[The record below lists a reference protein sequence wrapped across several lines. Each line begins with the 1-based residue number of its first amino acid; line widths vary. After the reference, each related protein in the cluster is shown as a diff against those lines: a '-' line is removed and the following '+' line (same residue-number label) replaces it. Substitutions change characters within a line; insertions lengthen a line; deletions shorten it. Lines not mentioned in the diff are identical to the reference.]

1 MELLV
6 FIVSLFV
13 LLTFGIPIALVLVL
27 SATALMFFM
36 DQWNPVIISQSMVQG
51 ANSFTLMAVP
61 FFMLAGEIMAKGGLS
76 RLLVQFA
83 SILVGRINGGIG
95 YTAVL
100 ASILFAGLSGSAVA
114 DAAALG
120 AILIPIMKSR
130 GYDIGRSTGLVTASS
145 LIAVIIPPSI
155 PLILLGSMVG
165 ISISRLFMAG
175 IVPGLLIGLALM
187 VTWFLVAKKDGYED
201 KEIFTAKEAWQIT
214 KKSLPALFMPILII
228 GGIRFGIFTPT
239 EAGVFA
245 TVYAFLVSIFI
256 YKELKMKDMGEI
268 FVKAAQSTAVVML
281 VVAAASAVAWLITIA
296 QLPVQVASLLGGFMD
311 SPMLLLMVIIIFLFL
326 VGMVMDMTPAILI
339 FAPILFPV
347 IIQAGIDPYFFGII
361 MVFNLAIGLI
371 TPPVGTL
378 LYLGSSIGNISFGQ
392 MLKGIMPF
400 LIAEIL
406 MMLLYAFVPE
416 LITTPMKW
424 FTE

>member
-6 FIVSLFV
+6 FIISLFI

-27 SATALMFFM
+27 CGISLMYFM
-36 DQWNPVIISQSMVQG
+36 GQWDPVIISQSMIQG
-51 ANSFTLMAVP
+51 TNSFTLMAVP
-61 FFMLAGEIMAKGGLS
+61 FFMLVGEIMAKGGLS

-95 YTAVL
+95 YAAVL

-120 AILIPIMKSR
+120 AILIPIMRSR
-130 GYDIGRSTGLVTASS
+130 GYDIGRSTGLITSSS

-165 ISISRLFMAG
+165 ISISKLFMAG
-175 IVPGLLIGLALM
+175 IIPGLLIGLSLM
-187 VTWFLVAKKDGYED
+187 VTWFFVAKKDGYQD
-201 KEIFTAKEAWQIT
+201 KEKFTAQEAWQIT
-214 KKSLPALFMPILII
+214 KKSFPALLMPVLII

-245 TVYAFLVSIFI
+245 TIYAFIVSILV
-256 YKELKMKDMGEI
+256 YKELKMKDMMDI
-268 FVKAAQSTAVVML
+268 FVKAAQSTAIVMF

-296 QLPVQVASLLGGFMD
+296 QLPAQVSSMLSGFID
-311 SPMLLLMVIIIFLFL
+311 TPLILLLVIILFLFL

-347 IIQAGIDPYFFGII
+347 VIQAGIDPYFFGII
-361 MVFNLAIGLI
+361 MVYNLAIGLI

-378 LYLGSSIGNISFGQ
+378 LYLGSSIGNISFGH
-392 MLKGIMPF
+392 MLKGIAPF
-400 LIAEIL
+400 LFTEIA
-406 MMLLYAFVPE
+406 MMLIYAFFPE
-416 LITTPMKW
+416 LIIAPMKW
-424 FTE
+424 FVK

>member
-1 MELLV
+1 MELIV
-6 FIVSLFV
+6 FIVSLFI

-27 SATALMFFM
+27 CGISLMYFM
-36 DQWNPVIISQSMVQG
+36 GQWDPVIISQSMVQG
-51 ANSFTLMAVP
+51 TNSFTLMAVP

-95 YTAVL
+95 YAAVL

-120 AILIPIMKSR
+120 AILIPIMRSR
-130 GYDIGRSTGLVTASS
+130 GYDIGRSTGLITASS

-165 ISISRLFMAG
+165 ISISKLFMAG
-175 IVPGLLIGLALM
+175 IVPGLLIGLSLM
-187 VTWFLVAKKDGYED
+187 VTWFFVAKKDGYQD
-201 KEIFTAKEAWQIT
+201 KEKFTLQEAWQIT
-214 KKSLPALFMPILII
+214 KKSFPALLMPLLII

-245 TVYAFLVSIFI
+245 TIYAFIVSIFV
-256 YKELKMKDMGEI
+256 YKELKMKDMMEI
-268 FVKAAQSTAVVML
+268 IVKAAQSTAIVMF

-296 QLPVQVASLLGGFMD
+296 QLPAQVSTMLSGFVD
-311 SPMLLLMVIIIFLFL
+311 TPLILLLVIIFFLFL

-347 IIQAGIDPYFFGII
+347 VIQAGIDPYFFGII
-361 MVFNLAIGLI
+361 MVYNLAIGLI

-378 LYLGSSIGNISFGQ
+378 LYLGSGIGNISFGQ
-392 MLKGIMPF
+392 MLKGIAPF
-400 LIAEIL
+400 LIVEIV
-406 MMLLYAFVPE
+406 MMFIYAFIPE
-416 LITTPMKW
+416 LIIAPMEW
-424 FTE
+424 FVK